1 MTVKE
6 LIKELEKMPHDA
18 IVYVPHDDWL
28 ELTSVEDNN
37 DPLHP
42 PNGVLLR

>member
-6 LIKELEKMPHDA
+6 LISELKKMPQDA

-28 ELTSVEDNN
+28 ELTNLEDNSGN
-37 DPLHP
+37 NPD
-42 PNGVLLR
+42 GVILR